1 MANPEKF
8 LKKYS
13 GKIVGVGDIFDFFR
27 SSVDGETHD
36 EYLVRTEP
44 YWKHID
50 DFIVGNHDAVFLE
63 RHKTIFKPVRIYR
76 NGPVLAIHGHQLKFS
91 FDQAQ
96 VMKYE
101 NKWTTNRS
109 VPSLFWDLEE
119 WCCKTFN
126 KYFTLHGKKAYAQAL
141 VTLEEVEKKG
151 LLDDEIDTII
161 TGHTHLPFNVK
172 LHYKGKRYRVA
183 NCGSSLHGKVFKPIY
198 VSRINKWFV
207 SDLHLGTTKSE
218 LN

>member
-27 SSVDGETHD
+27 SSVPNEQHS
-36 EYLVRTEP
+36 EYLKRTE
-44 YWKHID
+44 KHWQHLS
-50 DFIVGNHDAVFLE
+50 DFIVGNHDAAFLD
-63 RHKTIFKPVRIYR
+63 RHKEVFNPIRIYR
-76 NGPVLAIHGHQLKFS
+76 NGPVLALHGHQLKFS

-101 NKWTTNRS
+101 NKWITNRS
-109 VPSLFWDLEE
+109 VPSLFWDFEE

-141 VTLEEVEKKG
+141 VTLEEVEKKN
-151 LLDDEIDTII
+151 LLDDRVDTVI
-161 TGHTHLPFNVK
+161 TGHTHLPFDVK
-172 LHYKGKRYRVA
+172 LYYKGKRYRVV
-183 NCGSSLHGKVFKPIY
+183 NCGSSLHGKVFKPVY
-198 VSRINKWFV
+198 VRRIDKWFV
-207 SDLHLGTTKSE
+207 SDLHLGTAKSE